1 MEFLQASSLTQYLDA
16 AVAANNAAAA
26 GFVEWFQ
33 FGGNTFVVRDNDD
46 GSSADTTGYTAG
58 EDSVIEITG
67 LVDLSA
73 ATFNA
78 STGDLT
84 I

>member
-1 MEFLQASSLTQYLDA
+1 LEFLQASSLTQYLDA

-33 FGGNTFVVRDNDD
+33 FGGNTFVVRDNDTA
-46 GSSADTTGYTAG
+46 GSDTAGYTAT